1 MKKRILAA
9 MMAAAL
15 ALACTACAP
24 PETTTSSQG
33 GSTSGSADGSVTQTA
48 GEPQYGGSLK
58 ATINGDP
65 TSLDAMM
72 VNVEQEQIPATHIFE
87 TAISLDAS
95 GAPWPGVCDYTYE
108 DNVLTLTVRD
118 GVTFHNGNPCTAEDV
133 KASFDRWVE
142 NVSSARTQVMDHAQ
156 SVEVVDNS
164 LVITFA
170 EPAPVA
176 LATIGPYDQGLY
188 IIPKEICEQYGSERI
203 ADADCIGTGPY
214 KYVEHLPDRY
224 VLLERY
230 DEYVPTENEGAS
242 GMAAPKM
249 AYCDELYFYPVS
261 DKMARITG
269 VQTGEYD
276 VGIGV
281 PANMMATL
289 SADPNLVVETKD
301 LGIFCGLVFNNQSG
315 PCADQNLRNAIL
327 ACLDMDDLML
337 AAQGDASLYRLNPCV
352 MMTTSQWYVE
362 DSLGK
367 YNAPD
372 LEKAQE
378 YLGAS
383 SYNGETLVFI
393 TTKDN
398 DYMYKTAM
406 VVAEAVKPI
415 GINMDVQVYDNA
427 TLKEYRDDPT
437 KYDMFSS
444 GLGDKNDPS
453 EVVFLDSAWAGFWD
467 SEAKNALVEELSNA
481 VEFEDR
487 YAIWEEICQLV
498 YEEVPNITFGER
510 INPIVYQKYVHNLF
524 DTKQKFYW
532 NTWIDGESA
541 S

>member
-176 LATIGPYDQGLY
+176 LITIGAYDQGLY

-378 YLGAS
+378 YLDAS